1 MHVIVESSAF
11 TITDIRYT
19 MSALLQSLA
28 ATATTRDAGRRHSVF
43 AR

>member
-1 MHVIVESSAF
+1 MYVIVESSAF

-19 MSALLQSLA
+19 ISALLQSVA
-28 ATATTRDAGRRHSVF
+28 ATATTRDADRRQSVL